1 MTTQKQDQQ
10 TYLTPHPR
18 KKPFSLSEWLA
29 NSIQSTISMAVE
41 AHLLFVMVVAS
52 AFVGALVWFLLFI
65 FRVGFYFPLMV
76 GVVVAIAVFRLLL
89 NIKRQIFN
97 DTTP

>member
-1 MTTQKQDQQ
+1 MTSPEQEQP
-10 TYLTPHPR
+10 TYLTQHPR
-18 KKPFSLSEWLA
+18 KKSFSLSEWL
-29 NSIQSTISMAVE
+29 IEIVQSTISMAVE
-41 AHLLFVMVVAS
+41 AHLFFAMMVSS

-76 GVVVAIAVFRLLL
+76 GVIVAIAVFRFLL

-97 DTTP
+97 DTTT

>member
-1 MTTQKQDQQ
+1 MTTHKQEQP
-10 TYLTPHPR
+10 TYLTPCPN

-29 NSIQSTISMAVE
+29 DIIQSTISIAVE
-41 AHLLFVMVVAS
+41 AHLLFAMVVGS
-52 AFVGALVWFLLFI
+52 AFVGAIVWFVLFI
-65 FRVGFYFPLMV
+65 FRVGFYFPLIV

>member
-1 MTTQKQDQQ
+1 MTTQKQEQQ

-29 NSIQSTISMAVE
+29 DIIQSTFSMAVE
-41 AHLLFVMVVAS
+41 AHLFFAMMVGS

-76 GVVVAIAVFRLLL
+76 GVVVAIAIFRLLL
-89 NIKRQIFN
+89 NIKRQIFH

>member
-1 MTTQKQDQQ
+1 MTTQKQEQQ

-29 NSIQSTISMAVE
+29 DIIQSTFSMAVE
-41 AHLLFVMVVAS
+41 AHLFFAMMVGS
-52 AFVGALVWFLLFI
+52 AFVGAIVWFLLFI

-76 GVVVAIAVFRLLL
+76 GVVVAIAIFRLLL
-89 NIKRQIFN
+89 NIKRQIFH

>member
-1 MTTQKQDQQ
+1 MTTPEQEQP
-10 TYLTPHPR
+10 TYLTPYPR
-18 KKPFSLSEWLA
+18 KKSFSLFEWLA
-29 NSIQSTISMAVE
+29 DIIQSTFSMAVE
-41 AHLLFVMVVAS
+41 AHLFFAMMVGS
-52 AFVGALVWFLLFI
+52 AFVGAIVWFLLFI

-89 NIKRQIFN
+89 NVKRQIFN